1 MELQRVRH
9 DLGTEHTHMHSKRGH
24 WKRIRDSMNNA
35 LNIRSLSVEQTENI
49 EHHISWG
56 LVQMF

>member
-1 MELQRVRH
+1 MGGGARWATV
-9 DLGTEHTHMHSKRGH
+9 HSVAKSQTQV
-24 WKRIRDSMNNA
+24 KQLSMNNA